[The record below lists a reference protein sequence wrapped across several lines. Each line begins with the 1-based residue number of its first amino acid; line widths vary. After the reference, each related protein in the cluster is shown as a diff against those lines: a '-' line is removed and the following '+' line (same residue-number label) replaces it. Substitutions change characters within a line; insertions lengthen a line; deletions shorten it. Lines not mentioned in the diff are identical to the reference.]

1 MRIAITGLANSGKTT
16 VFNALTGM
24 RIETT
29 AYPTK
34 GATSPNIGVV
44 DVPDERVERLS
55 GIFKPKKTTH
65 AQVEYIDYIG
75 LLKGDAKQNQA
86 VFEHIKDADA
96 IVHIVRAFKDDS
108 VPHPMGGIDPLRD
121 VKTVEAEL
129 LFGDFALIEK
139 RLSSMEEAAKR
150 GKKQDEPYEKERKV
164 LLKCMDALENETAL
178 RDVEFTG
185 DELKAVRHLQFL
197 SIKPLVTV
205 VNIEE
210 NDLNSEYSREVQ
222 ARIEEYF
229 KGRSPVITLSGKVEM
244 DIAGMPPEEAKAFL
258 DDLNIEEPALKKLI
272 RISYGLLGLISFLTV
287 GKDEVRAWTIKK
299 GETALRAAGKIHSD
313 IERGFIRAEVIA
325 FEDFIKAG
333 SMQEA
338 KDRALLRLE
347 GKTYEVKDGDIINFR
362 FGA

>member
-34 GATSPNIGVV
+34 GAGSPNIGVV

-96 IVHIVRAFKDDS
+96 IVHIVRAFRDDS

-150 GKKQDEPYEKERKV
+150 GKKQDDEERKV

-185 DELKAVRHLQFL
+185 DELKAMRHLQFL

-210 NDLNSEYSREVQ
+210 NDLNSEYSKEVQ

-258 DDLNIEEPALKKLI
+258 EDLKIEEPALKKLI

-299 GETALRAAGKIHSD
+299 GETALKAAGKIHSD

-347 GKTYEVKDGDIINFR
+347 GKTYEVKDGDLINFR